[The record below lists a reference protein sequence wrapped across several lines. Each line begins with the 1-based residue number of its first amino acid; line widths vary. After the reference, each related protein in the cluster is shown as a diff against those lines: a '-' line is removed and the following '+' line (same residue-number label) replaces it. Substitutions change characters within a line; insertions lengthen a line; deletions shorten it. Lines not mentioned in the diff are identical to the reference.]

1 MASPPKYQIKSNL
14 SEKQIEADVA
24 SFFGWCTANE
34 ITAPFRLLDVNEQLT
49 GADKLFDRAT
59 VIYIQFKK
67 SSGLKSTLEIPT
79 SNRKGRSPLEG
90 IREYRADEGL
100 CSDPTLYFQLREKAK
115 TATDLQHN
123 ILYAYERPPSS
134 RGIYVAPLI
143 LDKDKYYSTL
153 FESSTRFLLHPFF
166 YRFNYEIHER
176 GLISQLGNV
185 PFLKEHIS
193 IPPHQKVTDHNHYYA
208 YSETGTD
215 ISWHSPKVIKR
226 GSMRLSEFVV
236 KLLKTTI
243 IDSESMTS
251 LEHAAKNAVE
261 IGREFGF
268 PDELKN
274 TDALQALISHGRWL
288 LENYDIRQ
296 FIVLAKSE
304 DLAELRRQL

>member
-34 ITAPFRLLDVNEQLT
+34 ITAPFRLLDVDEQLT
-49 GADKLFDRAT
+49 GADKVFDRAT
-59 VIYIQFKK
+59 VIYMQFKK
-67 SSGLKSTLEIPT
+67 SCGLKSTQEIPV
-79 SNRKGRSPLEG
+79 SHRKGRSPLEG
-90 IREYRADEGL
+90 IREYRTAQGL
-100 CSDPTLYFQLREKAK
+100 CSDPTLYFQLRAKAK

-123 ILYAYERPPSS
+123 ILYAYEKPPSS

-153 FESSTRFLLHPFF
+153 FDSSARFLMHPFF
-166 YRFNYEIHER
+166 YRFKYEIHEH
-176 GLISQLGNV
+176 GLITPLGNV

-215 ISWHSPKVIKR
+215 ISWHSPKVIER

-236 KLLKTTI
+236 NLMNTAILVP
-243 IDSESMTS
+243 ESMTT
-251 LEHAAKNAVE
+251 LEYAAKNAVE

-268 PDELKN
+268 HDQVKKS
-274 TDALQALISHGRWL
+274 DALQTLISHGRWL
-288 LENYDIRQ
+288 QENYDIRQ
-296 FIVLAKSE
+296 FILLANSE
-304 DLAELRRQL
+304 NLAELRGEL